1 MADGSILA
9 AKEIDADETQVE
21 KPKRSASKRVG
32 TPSRKYKQRKFK
44 VDLWATDFNTA
55 EIGIMK
61 RTQNEAASDQF
72 TKDMDIIGQ
81 TVDGGKREALI
92 AYRKELWDKNKDFD
106 RRLVIK
112 LFSETLG
119 WRGTMEMMVGRS
131 LQLSTGAG
139 VPVPAFS
146 LNLSR
151 HEQIIEVERC
161 ARKWPFLP
169 ERFTFF
175 IQGKSGPRF
184 YSLRRKMFSIGAD
197 YRLFDHQGRH
207 IGGIDHRIINL
218 GGARI
223 VRIDAAHSNAKLET
237 VLELFSAMLKFN
249 RASKRHV
256 GKLCRKVRDGK
267 ISPTL
272 THREKNLYYNPR
284 RRR

>member
-1 MADGSILA
+1 MADGSALTAKDIKADDAPVKERKA
-9 AKEIDADETQVE
+9 AKQDRAV
-21 KPKRSASKRVG
+21 S
-32 TPSRKYKQRKFK
+32 SRKYKQRKFK

-72 TKDMDIIGQ
+72 TKDMEIIGQ
-81 TVDGGKREALI
+81 TLDGGKREALI
-92 AYRKELWDKNKDFD
+92 AYRKELWDKEKDFD

-112 LFSETLG
+112 LFSESLS
-119 WRGTMEMMVGRS
+119 WRGTMEMLVGRS
-131 LQLSTGAG
+131 LQLSCGAG

-151 HEQIIEVERC
+151 HDQLIEVERC

-175 IQGKSGPRF
+175 IQGKSGPKF

-197 YRLFDHQGRH
+197 YKLFDHQGRH

-223 VRIDAAHSNAKLET
+223 VKLDAAHTNAKLEA

-249 RASKRHV
+249 RASKR
-256 GKLCRKVRDGK
+256 
-267 ISPTL
+267 
-272 THREKNLYYNPR
+272 
-284 RRR
+284 

>member
-1 MADGSILA
+1 MADGTALA
-9 AKEIDADETQVE
+9 AKDIEVDDKAVADSAR
-21 KPKRSASKRVG
+21 KSAKRAR

-55 EIGIMK
+55 ELGIMK

-72 TKDMDIIGQ
+72 TKDMEIIGQ
-81 TVDGGKREALI
+81 TVDGGQREALI
-92 AYRKELWDKNKDFD
+92 AYRKGLWDKEKNFD

-112 LFSETLG
+112 LFSETLS
-119 WRGTMEMMVGRS
+119 WRGTMEMLVGRS
-131 LQLSTGAG
+131 MQLSCGTG

-146 LNLSR
+146 LNLAR
-151 HEQIIEVERC
+151 HNQIIEVERS
-161 ARKWPFLP
+161 ARTWPFLP

-184 YSLRRKMFSIGAD
+184 YTLRRKMFSIGAD
-197 YRLFDHQGRH
+197 YKLFDHQGRH

-223 VRIDAAHSNAKLET
+223 VKLDAAHTNAKLEA

-249 RASKRHV
+249 RASKRHI
-256 GKLCRKVRDGK
+256 GRLCRSVRNGK
-267 ISPTL
+267 IAPTL
-272 THREKNLYYNPR
+272 SHREQKLYYNPR
-284 RRR
+284 ARQ

>member
-9 AKEIDADETQVE
+9 AKEIDADETQAE
-21 KPKRSASKRVG
+21 KPKRSVPKRAG

-218 GGARI
+218 GGSRI

-256 GKLCRKVRDGK
+256 GKLCQKVRDGK